1 MNMKRFLTVSALS
14 AALVS
19 LCSCSQQFGLDSH
32 IGVCR
37 GLGDAQAALDAG
49 ANYME
54 VNVQEYLVPEED
66 EETFLKKA
74 EEMKASP
81 LPVYAANCFFPGEI
95 KIIGPNAD
103 TPRAVAYAKV
113 ALKRAG
119 SLGLKILVL
128 GSGRSR
134 ELPDGFSREEA
145 DRQMVELLSA
155 VAPTAREN
163 GVTIVIEPLNTGE
176 TFYINTVREGAE
188 ICRKVNHPNICV
200 LADFFHMY
208 KVGEGPDA
216 IIDAADKLRHCHIA
230 EGEHRTPPGVE
241 GDDFTPYFEAL
252 KSIGY
257 KGAISL
263 ECDWG
268 EYSEVVKPAVE
279 YTRSEIAKV
288 K

>member
-1 MNMKRFLTVSALS
+1 MKRLSLTTALS
-14 AALVS
+14 AALLS
-19 LCSCSQQFGLDSH
+19 LCACNAYQFELDSH

-37 GLGDAQAALDAG
+37 GLGDAQAAFEAG

-66 EETFLKKA
+66 DETFQKKA
-74 EEMKASP
+74 EEIKASA

-103 TPRAVAYAKV
+103 TPRAIAYAKT

-119 SLGLKILVL
+119 SLGLKVLVL

-134 ELPDGFSREEA
+134 ELPEGFSREEA
-145 DRQMVELLSA
+145 DRQMVELLTA
-155 VAPTAREN
+155 VAPVAQES
-163 GVTIVIEPLNTGE
+163 GVAIVIEPLNPGE

-188 ICRKVNHPNICV
+188 ICRKVGHPNICV

-216 IIDAADKLRHCHIA
+216 IIDAAEMLRHCHIA

-268 EYSEVVKPAVE
+268 KYSEVVKSAVE
-279 YTRSEIAKV
+279 YTRNEIQKV